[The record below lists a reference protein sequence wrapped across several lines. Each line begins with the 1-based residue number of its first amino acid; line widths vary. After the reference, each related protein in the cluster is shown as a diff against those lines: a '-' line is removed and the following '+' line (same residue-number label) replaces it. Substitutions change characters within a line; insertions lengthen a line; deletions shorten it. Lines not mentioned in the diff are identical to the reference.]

1 MKKKFFLIG
10 ALVAMSMSAMFVA
23 CSKDD
28 KNGASDSTRCIC
40 TVVEYDGNST
50 TESFSMSDAK
60 ARWGEGISS
69 CSAITPFVEK
79 QNPSAF
85 SVSCHT
91 L

>member
-28 KNGASDSTRCIC
+28 KNGASDRCIC
-40 TVVEYDGNST
+40 TVVEYDGSST

-60 ARWGEGISS
+60 ARWGEGIGS
-69 CSAITPFVEK
+69 CSAITPYVK
-79 QNPSAF
+79 DQNPYAS
-85 SVSCHT
+85 SVSCRT